1 MLCMKSR
8 CYHACRRVLLPH
20 LTGLTWLRGYMRIA
34 ISADSTC
41 DLPRELCE
49 KYQVAISP
57 LSILKDGQSFKDQ
70 LEITP
75 AQVIEAAE
83 HGSHITTSAV
93 NVSEYEQLFKSLMSD
108 HDAVIHF
115 SLGAEF
121 STSYA
126 NACVAARPMEQVHV
140 IDTRNL
146 HTGSALPLLRACEM
160 AAEGAE
166 LGDIL
171 LEVSRIIPRVCAGFL
186 TTDIEYLRKGGRC
199 SSAAAFT
206 ARIMGIRPSIDLI
219 DGKMEMG
226 RKYRGS
232 LEHSLKHYLK
242 DRLSDPAADL
252 SRAFVSHTVCDPKA
266 LDTFLSLVREYSP
279 FKEIILA
286 DAGCVISAH
295 CGPGTFAVFYMRK
308 G

>member
-1 MLCMKSR
+1 
-8 CYHACRRVLLPH
+8 
-20 LTGLTWLRGYMRIA
+20 MRIGF
-34 ISADSTC
+34 SADSTC
-41 DLPRELCE
+41 DLPEYLCE

-57 LSILKDGQSFKDQ
+57 LSILKDGESFKDQ
-70 LEITP
+70 VEITP
-75 AQVIEAAE
+75 SEVIRAAE

-93 NVSEYEQLFKSLMSD
+93 NISDYEHLFKKLLQD

-115 SLGAEF
+115 SLGSGF
-121 STSYA
+121 STSHS
-126 NACVAARPMEQVHV
+126 NACYAARHMENVHV

-160 AAEGAE
+160 AEEGFSIDE
-166 LGDIL
+166 IL
-171 LEVSRIIPRVCAGFL
+171 QEVEDMIPRVCAGFL

-232 LEHSLKHYLK
+232 LEHALKHYLQ
-242 DRLSDPAADL
+242 DRLSDPNADL
-252 SRAFVSHTVCDPKA
+252 SRAFVSHTICDPKA
-266 LDTFLSLVREYSP
+266 ENTFLTLARQYSP
-279 FKEIILA
+279 FKQVILA
-286 DAGCVISAH
+286 KAGCVISAH
-295 CGPGTFAVFYMRK
+295 CGPGTYAVFYVRK
-308 G
+308 K